1 MLVLTRKIG
10 QTIIITLEDGREI
23 ELVVL
28 DLSGFDDRK
37 TATIVKEAAK
47 TIKIMRKEVKFRQGF
62 TPEFNKKESEEALED
77 DEDVPT
83 DFFNLL

>member
-10 QTIIITLEDGREI
+10 QTIIITLEDGREM

-37 TATIVKEAAK
+37 TATIGIEAAK
-47 TIKIMRKEVKFRQGF
+47 TIKIMRKEVKLRQNF
-62 TPEFNKKESEEALED
+62 TPDFNKRESMEISEDDDTPMDEFNVL
-77 DEDVPT
+77 
-83 DFFNLL
+83 